1 MMNNTNLCTN
11 MVGQQMT
18 HQQMMQQQ
26 AMQMTQQQMMK
37 MIPQQ
42 MMQMTQQQMMQMN
55 PQQFGMNNC
64 QIQNHIIDNKCFHS
78 EKKIDKGYITVSFI
92 IKELNSND
100 HPGYFLQVRLD
111 EKVRDIIERYR
122 NMSGDRDLSKK
133 FIFDSLDLDPDL
145 IVAESNLTDNAR
157 IFVIRIRGVKG
168 SGGWLYKEINI
179 RFIKVSNELLNK
191 NLNFETFGLLKLCF
205 LKEIS
210 LMINKDKLKNL
221 PDLI

>member
-26 AMQMTQQQMMK
+26 IMQMTIHQMMQKQIMQMMQQQA
-37 MIPQQ
+37 
-42 MMQMTQQQMMQMN
+42 MQMTQQQMMQMN

-64 QIQNHIIDNKCFHS
+64 QIQNHIIDNKCFNS

-133 FIFDSLDLDPDL
+133 FIFDSLDLDPD
-145 IVAESNLTDNAR
+145 
-157 IFVIRIRGVKG
+157 
-168 SGGWLYKEINI
+168 
-179 RFIKVSNELLNK
+179 
-191 NLNFETFGLLKLCF
+191 
-205 LKEIS
+205 
-210 LMINKDKLKNL
+210 
-221 PDLI
+221 